1 MAALGDLL
9 EQLDT
14 DPVRRGSQFERICHW
29 FLRHDPVYARELR
42 HVWLWK
48 DWPQRWGADAGID
61 LVAEDRLG
69 RLWAIQ
75 AKAYNPAVS
84 ITKRDVDT
92 FLAESGRPEFAFRL
106 LIATTNLIGR
116 TAKRTLEA
124 QEKQASVLLRG
135 DLEVAAVDWPRSP
148 ADLRPPRLVPNR
160 PRPHQRE
167 AIDKVIKGFDE
178 YDRGQLIM
186 ACGTGKTLTALFINE
201 ELAAERTLV
210 LLPSLSLLAQTLREW
225 TSHTAQA
232 FDFLPVC
239 SDETVADPDAAVAN
253 TSDLGFPVTTAPEE
267 IATFLR
273 RRSGPRVV
281 FATYQSSPQIADA
294 FRLGRVPAFD
304 LVIADEAHRCAGRV
318 SSGFGTILDAES
330 IKADR
335 RLFMT
340 ATPRYFT
347 GRVVRQAKDADFE
360 VASMDDEEVFGPVF
374 HRLGFAEAIERK
386 LLTDYQVAVVAVD
399 DATYR
404 DWAQRGR
411 FVTTDG
417 AEVTDARTLAGQIG
431 LAQAMRRYDLHRT
444 ITFHS
449 RVKRAHEFARSLPEV
464 ISWMP
469 ADQQPL
475 GQVWSDYASGEMPA
489 GQRHALLHHLGRL
502 DHGQRGLL
510 ANARCLAEGVDVPT
524 LDSVAFI
531 DPRRSEVDIVQAVGR
546 AIRLAADKTIG
557 TIVIPV
563 FVDTDED
570 PAVALDNSVFKPVW
584 DVIKALR
591 SHDSQLG
598 EHLDGLRRQLGRQG
612 EQPRL
617 PTKIHLDLPEQ
628 VGADF
633 ARAFDVRLVEQT
645 TAPWEFWFGLLEQFV
660 GDHGHSRV
668 PNSYIIDGYRLGPW
682 VTKQRSKRTDGTL
695 DLDRVHR
702 LEELAG
708 WSWDP
713 KADQWEDGF
722 RRLLEYVDRHG
733 DAKVPVSCR
742 VEGYPLG
749 NWVNIQRTGRS
760 TGVLEADRERRLQA
774 VTGWTWSART
784 DEWEDGFQRL
794 LDYLDVHGNARV
806 PASYTVEGYRL
817 GVFVNNQRHFYAK
830 GTLRTDRQERFEAL
844 TGWTWSPRVDQWED
858 GLARLLDYVD
868 THGNARVPAS
878 YAIEGYRLGAWVSQ
892 LRGKRADGVLDADRQ
907 RQLEALTG
915 WTWDHK
921 ADHWE
926 ESFQRLLEYVE
937 RHGDARVPTSHTTDG
952 FRLGGWVGTQRT
964 NRAKGTLEP
973 DREQRLQELTGWTW
987 DHRADRWEEGFKRL
1001 LEYVEQHGDARVP
1014 ARYVTEVE
1022 GYRLGVWVNSQR
1034 TYRAKGAL
1042 ESDRERRLEAVTGWT
1057 WDAQADL
1064 WEEGFRRLLDY
1075 VETHGDARVPHSYT
1089 VGGYQLSAWIGT
1101 QRTNRTKGALDGDRE
1116 RRLQELTGWTWDH
1129 RADRWEE
1136 GFRRLLDYVETHG
1149 DARVLQSYVVDGYRL
1164 GSWVTTQRLNR
1175 AKGALDADRERR
1187 LQELTGWT
1195 WDGRIDNWEEYF
1207 RRLLDYVER
1216 HGNALV
1222 PYAYRAAGYQLGAW
1236 VATQRASHAKGTLD
1250 TARERRLQAVTGWTW
1265 GARNDQWEEGFR
1277 RLLDYVENHGD
1288 PRVPQSYVIED
1299 YRLGSWVRKQRAAYT
1314 RGTLLTDRQRRL
1326 EELTG
1331 WKWPRL
1337 PSTTSRGPDPHPA
1350 PVP

>member
-1 MAALGDLL
+1 MAELGDLL

-14 DPVRRGSQFERICHW
+14 DPVRRGSQFERICQW
-29 FLRHDPVYARELR
+29 FLTHDPVYAHELR

-75 AKAYNPAVS
+75 AKAYDPTVS

-92 FLAESGRPEFAFRL
+92 FLAESGRPEFSFRL
-106 LIATTNLIGR
+106 LIATTDLIGR

-135 DLEVAAVDWPRSP
+135 DLEVTAVDWPRSP
-148 ADLRPPRLVPNR
+148 TDLRSPRLAPNR

-201 ELAAERTLV
+201 KLAAERTLV
-210 LLPSLSLLAQTLREW
+210 LVPSLSLLAQTLREW
-225 TSHTAQA
+225 TAHTTQA

-253 TSDLGFPVTTAPEE
+253 TSDLGFPVTTNPQE

-281 FATYQSSPQIADA
+281 FATYQSSPQIAEA

-318 SSGFGTILDAES
+318 SSDFGTILSPES

-347 GRVVRQAKDADFE
+347 GRVVRQTKEADFE
-360 VASMDDEEVFGPVF
+360 VASMDDEEVFGPVL
-374 HRLGFAEAIERK
+374 HRLGFAEAIERD

-404 DWAQRGR
+404 DWAQRGQ

-417 AEVTDARTLAGQIG
+417 TEVTDARTLAGQIG

-449 RVKRAHEFARSLPEV
+449 RVKRAQEFAQSLPEV
-464 ISWMP
+464 IAWMP

-475 GQVWSDYASGEMPA
+475 GHVWSDYASGEMPA

-510 ANARCLAEGVDVPT
+510 SNARCLAEGVDVPT

-546 AIRLAADKTIG
+546 AIRLASDKTIG

-570 PAVALDNSVFKPVW
+570 PAVALDNSAFKPVW

-598 EHLDGLRRQLGRQG
+598 EHLDELRRQLGRQG
-612 EQPRL
+612 DQPRL
-617 PTKIHLDLPEQ
+617 PAKIHLDLPEK
-628 VGADF
+628 VGIDF

-645 TAPWEFWFGLLEQFV
+645 TAPWEFWFGLLEEFV
-660 GDHGHSRV
+660 EVHGHSRV
-668 PNSYIIDGYRLGPW
+668 PNSYIVDGYRLGPW

-695 DLDRVHR
+695 PIDRAHR
-702 LEELAG
+702 LQELNG
-708 WSWDP
+708 WTWDP
-713 KADQWEDGF
+713 KADQWEEGF
-722 RRLLEYVDRHG
+722 RRLLEYVARHG
-733 DAKVPVSCR
+733 DARVPVSCR

-749 NWVNIQRTGRS
+749 NWVNIQRTQRS
-760 TGVLEADRERRLQA
+760 TGTLEADRERRLQA
-774 VTGWTWSART
+774 VTGWTWSARG
-784 DEWEDGFQRL
+784 DQWEEGFNRL
-794 LDYLDVHGNARV
+794 LGYVDTHGNARV
-806 PASYTVEGYRL
+806 PSSYTVEGYRL
-817 GVFVNNQRHFYAK
+817 GLFVNNQRHFYAK
-830 GTLRTDRQERFEAL
+830 GTLRADRQQRFEAL
-844 TGWTWSPRVDQWED
+844 PGWTWAPRVDQWEQ
-858 GLARLLDYVD
+858 GFNRLLVYVE
-868 THGNARVPAS
+868 THGNARVPSS
-878 YAIEGYRLGAWVSQ
+878 YAIDGYRLGAWVSQ
-892 LRGKRADGVLDADRQ
+892 LRGKRTDGTLDPDRQ

-915 WTWDHK
+915 WTWNHTI
-921 ADHWE
+921 DHWE

-937 RHGDARVPTSHTTDG
+937 TYGDAGVPASHKVDG
-952 FRLGGWVGTQRT
+952 YQLGGWVGKQRA
-964 NRAKGTLEP
+964 NHANGILGS
-973 DREQRLQELTGWTW
+973 DRERRLQELAGWTW
-987 DHRADRWEEGFKRL
+987 DPKADRWEEGFNRL
-1001 LEYVEQHGDARVP
+1001 LEYVEHHGDAHVP
-1014 ARYVTEVE
+1014 ARYQFAVD

-1034 TYRAKGAL
+1034 TYRVKGAL
-1042 ESDRERRLEAVTGWT
+1042 ESARARRLEAVTGWT

-1075 VETHGDARVPHSYT
+1075 VERHGDARVPRSYT
-1089 VGGYQLSAWIGT
+1089 VEGYQLSAWIGT
-1101 QRTNRTKGALDGDRE
+1101 QRTNRGKGALDGDRE
-1116 RRLQELTGWTWDH
+1116 RRLQELPGWTWDT
-1129 RADRWEE
+1129 RADRWED
-1136 GFRRLLDYVETHG
+1136 GFRRLLDYVEAYG

-1175 AKGALDADRERR
+1175 SKGALDGDRERR
-1187 LQELTGWT
+1187 LQELPGWT

-1207 RRLLDYVER
+1207 RQLLDYVDT
-1216 HGNALV
+1216 HGNARV
-1222 PYAYRAAGYQLGAW
+1222 PYAYQAAGYQLGAW
-1236 VATQRASHAKGTLD
+1236 VATLRANHAKGALD
-1250 TARERRLQAVTGWTW
+1250 SDRERRLQELPGWTW
-1265 GARNDQWEEGFR
+1265 GARADQWEEGFR
-1277 RLLDYVENHGD
+1277 RLLGYVERHGN
-1288 PRVPQSYVIED
+1288 PRVPPSYAIDD
-1299 YRLGSWVRKQRAAYT
+1299 YRLGAWVSKQRAAHA
-1314 RGTLLTDRQRRL
+1314 RGALPADRQHRL

-1331 WKWPRL
+1331 WRWARSR
-1337 PSTTSRGPDPHPA
+1337 STTSRGPDARPEL
-1350 PVP
+1350 VM